1 MFLLKFVASLNP
13 ARSKNW
19 KVYFRRQ
26 ENLTASPCSTVPAI
40 CPRNSSWRVTT
51 NTPCTTW
58 GGRLFIW
65 RLPLPA
71 GAAQVQGGLVVV
83 ETLFLYET
91 ELTGR
96 PALRSVV
103 RLIIKTVMQRCP
115 FMVKQE
121 KPLRLVKRLGLSTTI
136 AVVTRLTEGVK
147 YQPPLLISITFLKVT
162 PTTAFAVADSRIK
175 R

>member
-19 KVYFRRQ
+19 KVYSRRQ
-26 ENLTASPCSTVPAI
+26 ENLTALPCSTVPAI
-40 CPRNSSWRVTT
+40 CPKNSSWRVTT

-147 YQPPLLISITFLKVT
+147 YQPLLLISIAFLKVT
-162 PTTAFAVADSRIK
+162 PTTAFVVAESRIK